1 MKLPMDKLILRI
13 LPVPADRQFAETP
26 LKPGLRKRLANF
38 IPDIRRQYAE
48 KKKNLPPNDKK
59 YRPSTMWYFFA
70 TVLVVLSIQNFLGSS
85 RVEVISYS
93 QFKSL
98 LKKDL
103 INDLVIR
110 ETTIDGNLKGAAV
123 KEVLKPEKLK
133 EISPEVLA
141 SKKPFPF
148 ETVRV
153 EDPGLT
159 AELESA
165 KIPFKGELTSNWLP
179 TILSWVV
186 PVGLF
191 FLMWSYL
198 GRKMGS
204 ASGGLMQIG
213 KSKAKVYIEKK
224 TGVTFADVAGIDEA
238 EQEVA
243 EVVGFLKDPDKYQR
257 LGGRI
262 PKGVLIVGPPG
273 TGKTLLARAVA
284 GEAGVPFFSLT
295 GSDFVEMFVGVG
307 AARVRDLFLQAVK
320 NAPSIIFIDELD
332 AIGKARGVSVLAGND
347 EREQTL
353 NQLLAEMDGFDP
365 NQGVIIMA
373 ATNRPEILDAAL
385 LRPGRFDRQILVD
398 RPDIIGRTK
407 ILKLHAKKVTLAAD
421 LDLAVVAA
429 KTPGFVGADL
439 ANIVNEAALLAARQ
453 DKESIDM
460 TDFDEA
466 IERVVAGLQKKSHVI
481 NPKEKK
487 IVAYHESGH
496 ALMAELVPGADPVSK
511 ISIIPRGVAALGYT
525 TQLPT
530 EDRYLMT
537 RSELLARIDVL
548 LGGRVA
554 EEIVFGDVSTG
565 AQNDLQRA
573 TEIARTMITQFGM
586 SEKLGLA
593 ALEGPRHATFLMVPT
608 QQPKEYSEETARL
621 IDGEVN
627 QILSE
632 AHTKARDI
640 LLAHRDALEELAKL
654 LLDKE
659 VVDRPALQEIL
670 KARSIDSIEEKTRAP
685 ENNGSE
691 SPGAS
696 HERNNQGMGNP
707 TFLNKREIDPAGR
720 QKS

>member
-1 MKLPMDKLILRI
+1 MKIPIPSSFIRRVPRLSSLQIAKLPEKATPRESVKKFLADLRANYQARKKTKL
-13 LPVPADRQFAETP
+13 PT
-26 LKPGLRKRLANF
+26 
-38 IPDIRRQYAE
+38 E
-48 KKKNLPPNDKK
+48 KKQRL
-59 YRPSTMWYFFA
+59 SVGYFILAFFTILMIHSYYGRA
-70 TVLVVLSIQNFLGSS
+70 H
-85 RVEVISYS
+85 VETIRYS
-93 QFKSL
+93 QFKTL
-98 LKKDL
+98 LNKGL
-103 INDLVIR
+103 IAEVAVG
-110 ETTIDGNLKGAAV
+110 ETTIEGNMKGEAV
-123 KEVLKPEKLK
+123 KEIFTPEKVK
-133 EISPEVLA
+133 KISPEIVKG
-141 SKKPFPF
+141 KKTLPF

-159 AELESA
+159 AELEKA
-165 KIPFKGELTSNWLP
+165 RVPFKGEVSNNWLP
-179 TILSWVV
+179 MILSWVI
-186 PVGLF
+186 PVALF
-191 FLMWSYL
+191 FLLWSYI
-198 GRKMGS
+198 GKRIGS
-204 ASGGLMQIG
+204 GSGGLMQIG

-238 EQEVA
+238 EEEVA
-243 EVVGFLKDPDKYQR
+243 EIVGFLKDPDKYQR

-284 GEAGVPFFSLT
+284 GEAGVPFFSLS

-307 AARVRDLFLQAVK
+307 AARVRDLFMQAVK
-320 NAPSIIFIDELD
+320 HAPSIIFIDELD
-332 AIGKARGVSVLAGND
+332 AIGKARGVNMLTSND

-398 RPDIIGRTK
+398 RPDIRGRTK
-407 ILKLHAKKVTLAAD
+407 ILQLHAKKVKLSPD
-421 LDLAVVAA
+421 LDLALVAA

-453 DKESIDM
+453 DKESIEM
-460 TDFDEA
+460 LDFDEA

-496 ALMAELVPGADPVSK
+496 ALVAELVPGADPVSK
-511 ISIIPRGVAALGYT
+511 ISIIPRGIAALGYT
-525 TQLPT
+525 SQLPT
-530 EDRYLMT
+530 EDRYLLT
-537 RSELLARIDVL
+537 HSELLARICVL

-593 ALEGPRHATFLMVPT
+593 SLEGARTATFLMVPT
-608 QQPKEYSEETARL
+608 HSPKEYSEETARL
-621 IDGEVN
+621 IDEEVK
-627 QILSE
+627 QILAE
-632 AHTKARDI
+632 AHTRARD
-640 LLAHRDALEELAKL
+640 LLISRRAALEELAKL
-654 LLDKE
+654 LLEKE
-659 VVDRPALQEIL
+659 VVDRPALQAIL
-670 KARSIDSIEEKTRAP
+670 KVRSIDSIKEKKKPADP
-685 ENNGSE
+685 QENDRY
-691 SPGAS
+691 
-696 HERNNQGMGNP
+696 ERN
-707 TFLNKREIDPAGR
+707 LEREQPKA
-720 QKS
+720 

>member
-1 MKLPMDKLILRI
+1 MSTIIAKFSVKPTERGVLKPTE
-13 LPVPADRQFAETP
+13 ADRASGLTDRGETP
-26 LKPGLRKRLANF
+26 METRPRKGVAGF
-38 IPDIRRQYAE
+38 VAGIRARYAE
-48 KKKNLPPNDKK
+48 KKKNASPSGNNF
-59 YRPSTMWYFFA
+59 RPA
-70 TVLVVLSIQNFLGSS
+70 SIWLFLAAFSLIALMHNLLGSPN
-85 RVEVISYS
+85 VEIVNYS

-103 INDLVIR
+103 ITDLVIR
-110 ETTIDGNLKGAAV
+110 ETTIDGHLKGTAV
-123 KEVLKPEKLK
+123 REIFTPEKLK
-133 EISPEVLA
+133 GMSPEKLD
-141 SKKPFPF
+141 SKIPFAF
-148 ETVRV
+148 ATVRV

-159 AELESA
+159 AELEAA
-165 KIPFKGELTSNWLP
+165 KIPFKGEVTSNWLP
-179 TILSWVV
+179 TILSWVI
-186 PVGLF
+186 PVALF
-191 FLMWSYL
+191 FLLWSYI
-198 GRKMGS
+198 GKKMGS

-238 EQEVA
+238 EEEVA
-243 EVVGFLKDPDKYQR
+243 EVVGFLKDPEKYQR
-257 LGGRI
+257 LGGHI

-307 AARVRDLFLQAVK
+307 AARVRDLFMQAVK

-332 AIGKARGVSVLAGND
+332 AIGKARGVSMLTGND

-398 RPDIIGRTK
+398 RPDIKGRTK
-407 ILKLHAKKVTLAAD
+407 ILELHAKKVKLSD
-421 LDLAVVAA
+421 DIDLAVVAA

-453 DKESIDM
+453 DKESIEM
-460 TDFDEA
+460 AEFDEA

-496 ALMAELVPGADPVSK
+496 ALVAELVPGADPVSK
-511 ISIIPRGVAALGYT
+511 ISVIPRGIAALGYT

-530 EDRYLMT
+530 EERYLMT
-537 RSELLARIDVL
+537 RSELLARIVVL
-548 LGGRVA
+548 LGGRAA

-573 TEIARTMITQFGM
+573 TEIARTMVTQFGM

-593 ALEGPRHATFLMVPT
+593 SLEGPRHATFLMVPT
-608 QQPKEYSEETARL
+608 QSPKEYSEKTARL

-632 AHTKARDI
+632 AHGRSRE
-640 LLAHRDALEELAKL
+640 LLIAHRPALEQLAKL
-654 LLDKE
+654 LLEKE
-659 VVDRPALQEIL
+659 VVDRPALQAIL
-670 KARSIDSIEEKTRAP
+670 KVRSIDSMKDKKRAADAP
-685 ENNGSE
+685 ENGSDL
-691 SPGAS
+691 PNI
-696 HERNNQGMGNP
+696 ER
-707 TFLNKREIDPAGR
+707 E
-720 QKS
+720 